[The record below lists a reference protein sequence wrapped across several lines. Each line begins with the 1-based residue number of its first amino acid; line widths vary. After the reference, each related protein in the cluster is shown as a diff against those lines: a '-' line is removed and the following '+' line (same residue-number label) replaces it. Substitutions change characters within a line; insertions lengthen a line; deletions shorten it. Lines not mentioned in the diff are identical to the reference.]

1 MSARRRFARR
11 ALPLLLA
18 SIALSACGS
27 SAAPTSTT
35 VVLAPG
41 ASPTVGPTHAES
53 SPVRLAIVSPK
64 NDEVIVGSTAHVT
77 VTVTGGTIEPT
88 FSTNVSPTRGHVH
101 LYMNSE
107 LVAMS
112 YATSTDIA
120 VDPGAEYSLYAEWVA
135 SDHGSF
141 TPRDITPK
149 IYFSVSPSTTS

>member
-1 MSARRRFARR
+1 VSARRRVARR
-11 ALPLLLA
+11 ALTLLLA
-18 SIALSACGS
+18 SIALSGCGGP
-27 SAAPTSTT
+27 ATSTT
-35 VVLAPG
+35 VVLTPG

-53 SPVRLAIVSPK
+53 SPVTLSLLSPK
-64 NDEVIVGSTAHVT
+64 NDEVIVGSTAHIT
-77 VTVTGGTIEPT
+77 ITIHGGTIDPT
-88 FSTNVSPTRGHVH
+88 FSTNVSPTVGHIH

-112 YATSTDIA
+112 YATATDIA

-149 IYFSVSPSTTS
+149 IYFSVSRSTTS